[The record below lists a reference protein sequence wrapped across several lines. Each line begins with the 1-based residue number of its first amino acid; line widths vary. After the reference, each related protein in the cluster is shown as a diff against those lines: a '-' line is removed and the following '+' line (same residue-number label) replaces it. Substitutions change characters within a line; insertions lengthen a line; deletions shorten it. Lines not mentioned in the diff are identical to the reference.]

1 MSKQNRAE
9 LKKQFTAAKPQMANG
24 QAPQTG
30 QPPVAT
36 NSTPDEVRAAKRS
49 QFLAE
54 GQPRRGNSLWYVLV
68 PALLVV
74 LLGGGFFLLR
84 GKSSAS
90 SIPSASQLASQPA
103 AAPAAA
109 GDAQFVGFIGGIN
122 SPLPNKQYPTIK
134 AENDEIRIPTS
145 IFEDRKAH
153 FYSTTLPDGK
163 PINFFILKSS
173 DGVIR
178 AAIDACDVCYAASKG
193 YHEEGDDLVCN
204 NCGLHFLSNKVNE
217 VKGGCNPSP
226 LTRTVAGNS
235 VVIKISDLVKDN
247 RAANG
252 QPLF

>member
-9 LKKQFTAAKPQMANG
+9 LKKQFTAAKPQTANG
-24 QAPQTG
+24 QAPQ
-30 QPPVAT
+30 PPATT
-36 NSTPDEVRAAKRS
+36 NSAADEVRAAKRRK
-49 QFLAE
+49 FLAE
-54 GQPRRGNSLWYVLV
+54 DQPGRGNALLYVLI

-84 GKSSAS
+84 GRSSAS
-90 SIPSASQLASQPA
+90 SIPLASQLASQPA
-103 AAPAAA
+103 TAPAAA
-109 GDAQFVGFIGGIN
+109 GDAQFVGFLGGIN
-122 SPLPNKQYPTIK
+122 SPLPNKQYPAIK

-145 IFEDRKAH
+145 VFDDRQAH

-163 PINFFILKSS
+163 SINFFILKSA

-178 AAIDACDVCYAASKG
+178 AAIDACDVCYAARKG
-193 YHEEGDDLVCN
+193 YHQDGDDLVCN
-204 NCGLHFLSNKVNE
+204 NCGLHFPSSRINE

-226 LTRTVAGNS
+226 LTRTVEGNS

>member
-1 MSKQNRAE
+1 MSKQHRDE
-9 LKKQFTAAKPQMANG
+9 LKKQFTAAKPQTDG
-24 QAPQTG
+24 QAQ
-30 QPPVAT
+30 QPPAVA
-36 NSTPDEVRAAKRS
+36 NSSTADEVRAAKRS
-49 QFLAE
+49 KFLAE
-54 GQPRRGNSLWYVLV
+54 GQPRRGNSLWYVLI

-84 GKSSAS
+84 GRLDAS
-90 SIPSASQLASQPA
+90 SIPLANQLASQHA
-103 AAPAAA
+103 AAPAVA
-109 GDAQFVGFIGGIN
+109 GETRFVGFLGGIN
-122 SPLPNKQYPTIK
+122 SQAPNKQYPAIK

-145 IFEDRKAH
+145 VFDDRQAH

-163 PINFFILKSS
+163 AINFFILKSA

-178 AAIDACDVCYAASKG
+178 AAIDACDVCYAARKG
-193 YHEEGDDLVCN
+193 YHQEGDEMVCN
-204 NCGLHFLSNKVNE
+204 NCGLRFPSNRINE

-226 LTRTVAGNS
+226 LTRTVEGDS

>member
-9 LKKQFTAAKPQMANG
+9 LKKQFTAAKPQTANG
-24 QAPQTG
+24 QAQQLTR
-30 QPPVAT
+30 PPAMAN

-49 QFLAE
+49 KFLAE
-54 GQPRRGNSLWYVLV
+54 DKPRRGNSLLYVLI

-84 GKSSAS
+84 GNSNAS
-90 SIPSASQLASQPA
+90 SIPVASQLASQPA
-103 AAPAAA
+103 AATA

-122 SPLPNKQYPTIK
+122 SPLPNKQYPAIK
-134 AENDEIRIPTS
+134 AENDEIRIPTA
-145 IFEDRKAH
+145 IFDDRKAH

-163 PINFFILKSS
+163 PINFFILKSA

-178 AAIDACDVCYAASKG
+178 AAIDACDVCYAARKG
-193 YHEEGDDLVCN
+193 YHQDGDDLVCN
-204 NCGLHFLSNKVNE
+204 NCGLHFPSNRVNE
-217 VKGGCNPSP
+217 VQGGCNPSP
-226 LTRTVAGNS
+226 LTRTVEGNS
-235 VVIKISDLVKDN
+235 VVIKISDLVKDD

>member
-9 LKKQFTAAKPQMANG
+9 LKKQFTAVTPATKG
-24 QAPQTG
+24 QAQQSTG
-30 QPPVAT
+30 LKAIAT

-49 QFLAE
+49 KFLAE
-54 GQPRRGNSLWYVLV
+54 DKPRRGNSLLYVLI

-84 GKSSAS
+84 GKSNAS
-90 SIPSASQLASQPA
+90 SIPLASQLASQPA
-103 AAPAAA
+103 AAPA

-122 SPLPNKQYPTIK
+122 SPLPNKQYPAIK
-134 AENDEIRIPTS
+134 ADNGEIRIPTS
-145 IFEDRKAH
+145 IFEDRQAH
-153 FYSTTLPDGK
+153 FSSTTLPDGQ
-163 PINFFILKSS
+163 PINFFVLKSA

-178 AAIDACDVCYAASKG
+178 AAIDACDVCYAARKG
-193 YHEEGDDLVCN
+193 YHQDGDDLVCN
-204 NCGLHFLSNKVNE
+204 NCGLHFPSNRINE

-226 LTRTVAGNS
+226 LTRTVEGNS

-247 RAANG
+247 QAANG

>member
-1 MSKQNRAE
+1 MSKQHRDE
-9 LKKQFTAAKPQMANG
+9 LKKQFTAAKPQTAHV
-24 QAPQTG
+24 QAPQTAR
-30 QPPVAT
+30 PPAAT
-36 NSTPDEVRAAKRS
+36 NSAADEVRAAKRRK
-49 QFLAE
+49 FLTE
-54 GQPRRGNSLWYVLV
+54 DKPGRGNALLYALI

-84 GKSSAS
+84 GRSSAS
-90 SIPSASQLASQPA
+90 SIPMASHLAGQPA

-109 GDAQFVGFIGGIN
+109 GDAQFVGFLGGIN
-122 SPLPNKQYPTIK
+122 SPLPNKQYPALK
-134 AENDEIRIPTS
+134 AQNDEIRIPTS
-145 IFEDRKAH
+145 VFDDRQAH

-163 PINFFILKSS
+163 SINFFILKSA

-178 AAIDACDVCYAASKG
+178 AAIDACDVCYAARKG
-193 YHEEGDDLVCN
+193 YHQDGDEMVCN
-204 NCGLHFLSNKVNE
+204 NCGLRFPSAKINE

-226 LTRTVAGNS
+226 LTRTVEGDS